1 MSVYLVRH
9 AHAGDRLKW
18 TGDDRLRPLSEKGWK
33 QAEALA
39 DLLAGV
45 ERVLSSPYLRC
56 RQTVEPLAARIG
68 TTIVDEPR
76 LAEGTPIADALAV
89 ITAPGPTAAMCTQ
102 GDIVVGL
109 IDLLIDQ
116 GLVTPKRAGGSKA
129 STWKLDIENGEIT
142 RAKYLP
148 PPD

>member
-1 MSVYLVRH
+1 MR
-9 AHAGDRLKW
+9 RLS
-18 TGDDRLRPLSEKGWK
+18 DKGWK

-56 RQTVEPLAARIG
+56 RQTLEPLAARIG
-68 TTIVDEPR
+68 ITVVDEAR
-76 LAEGTPIADALAV
+76 LAEATPIADALAL
-89 ITAPGPTAAMCTQ
+89 ITAPGPTTAMCTH

-109 IDLLIDQ
+109 VNHLINQ
-116 GLVTPKRAGGSKA
+116 GLVTPAKAGGSKA

-148 PPD
+148 APE